1 MSNEQTA
8 VQKKNETG
16 DMIKN
21 ALILFVITL
30 IAGVLLGLVY
40 QITKDPIA
48 YQNALKVENAN
59 KAVFASASSFGE
71 DNIVDSA
78 AAASVINGSS
88 DYSGVTIDS
97 VIEAYDESGNV
108 IGYIIQITTK
118 GYNDDIQFSMGI
130 TTDGVL
136 NGISLI
142 SISETPG
149 LGMNAEKVLVPQLTV
164 DGGIDATVTYS
175 VVKDGTGKTSDTDT
189 SLEAISGATITSKA
203 VTNGVNAGLL
213 YYTNVLKGGQ

>member
-8 VQKKNETG
+8 DLKKNETG
-16 DMIKN
+16 EMIKN

-48 YQNALKVENAN
+48 YQNALKVEKAN
-59 KAVFASASSFGE
+59 KAVFESASSFGL

-78 AAASVINGSS
+78 KASELLGASA
-88 DYSGVTIDS
+88 DYSGVTIES
-97 VIEAYDESGNV
+97 VIEAYDTNGNV
-108 IGYIIQITTK
+108 IGYIVQIISK
-118 GYNDDIQFSMGI
+118 GYNDEIEFSMGI

-149 LGMNAEKVLVPQLTV
+149 LGMNADKVLVPQYSV

-175 VVKDGTGKTSDTDT
+175 VVKDGTGKSSLNDT
-189 SLEAISGATITSKA
+189 SIEAISGATITSKA

-213 YYTNVLKGGQ
+213 YYTNVLEGGQ

>member
-8 VQKKNETG
+8 DLKKNQTG

-40 QITKDPIA
+40 QITKQPIA
-48 YQNALKVENAN
+48 DQNARKVEEAN
-59 KAVFASASSFGE
+59 KAVFATASSFGQ
-71 DNIVDSA
+71 DNIVDA
-78 AAASVINGSS
+78 AAAQSVSGSS
-88 DYSGVTIDS
+88 ADLAGVTIDS
-97 VIEAYDESGNV
+97 VIEAYDASGNV
-108 IGYIIQITTK
+108 IGYIVQITSK
-118 GYNDDIQFSMGI
+118 GYNDEIKFSMGI
-130 TTDGVL
+130 TADGVL

-149 LGMNAEKVLVPQLTV
+149 LGMNAEKVLVPQYTV
-164 DGGIDATVTYS
+164 DGGLDATVTYK
-175 VVKDGTGKTSDTDT
+175 VVKDGTGKTSATDT
-189 SLEAISGATITSKA
+189 SIEAISGATITSKA
-203 VTNGVNAGLL
+203 VTNGVDAGLL

>member
-8 VQKKNETG
+8 DLKKNETA

-48 YQNALKVENAN
+48 AQNALKVENAN
-59 KAVFASASSFGE
+59 KAVFSTASSFGE

-78 AAASVINGSS
+78 AAQSIINGST

-97 VIEAYDESGNV
+97 VIEAYDANGNV
-108 IGYIIQITTK
+108 IGYIIQITSK

-130 TTDGVL
+130 TTDGIL

-142 SISETPG
+142 SINETPG
-149 LGMNAEKVLVPQLTV
+149 LGMNAEKVLVPQYTV
-164 DGGIDATVTYS
+164 EGGIDATTTYS
-175 VVKDGTGKTSDTDT
+175 VVKDGTGKTSLSDT
-189 SLEAISGATITSKA
+189 SIESISGATITSKA

-213 YYTNVLKGGQ
+213 YYTNVLEGGH